1 MNKFVVMGKVV
12 GSHGIK
18 GWLKVQPFTEEIK
31 TLGKFSSWFVSENE
45 NKWKEFKVES
55 SSIQGRTVLAKIE
68 NINNRNDADVLRGFL
83 IGISKIDLP
92 ALEKGKYYWSDLIGL
107 EVINQIGFNFGVIDS
122 IMETGSNDVLVIK
135 DEKETLIPYLD
146 NVVLKIDLEKKNI
159 LVDWD
164 ENF

>member
-18 GWLKVQPFTEEIK
+18 GWLKIQPFTEEIK
-31 TLGKFSSWFVSENE
+31 TLGKFSSWFLSKDEVE
-45 NKWKEFKVES
+45 WIEFRVES
-55 SSIQGRTVLAKIE
+55 SSIQGRTVLSKIE
-68 NINNRNDADVLRGFL
+68 HINDRNGADRLRGCL
-83 IGISKIDLP
+83 IGINKIDLP
-92 ALEKGKYYWSDLIGL
+92 ELEKGKYYWSDLIGL
-107 EVINQIGFNFGVIDS
+107 EVVNQTGFNFGVIDS

-135 DEKETLIPYLD
+135 DEKEWLIPYLD

-159 LVDWD
+159 LVDLD

>member
-1 MNKFVVMGKVV
+1 MNEFVVMGKVV

-18 GWLKVQPFTEEIK
+18 GWIKIHPFTEEIK
-31 TLGKFSSWFVSENE
+31 TLGKFSSWFLTKDETE
-45 NKWKEFKVES
+45 WKEFKVES
-55 SSIQGRTVLAKIE
+55 SSIQGRMVLSKIE
-68 NINNRNDADVLRGFL
+68 HVNDRNEANQLKGFL
-83 IGISKIDLP
+83 IGINKINLP

-135 DEKETLIPYLD
+135 NAKETLIPYLD
-146 NVVLKIDLEKKNI
+146 DVVLKIDLEKKNI

>member
-18 GWLKVQPFTEEIK
+18 GWLKIQPFTEDIK
-31 TLGKFSSWFVSENE
+31 TLGKFSSWFLSKNE
-45 NKWKEFKVES
+45 GEWKEFKIES
-55 SSIQGRTVLAKIE
+55 SLIQGRTMLSKIE
-68 NINNRNDADVLRGFL
+68 DVNDRNEADRFKGFL
-83 IGISKIDLP
+83 IGINKVDLP
-92 ALEKGKYYWSDLIGL
+92 VLEKGKYYWSDLISL
-107 EVINQIGFNFGVIDS
+107 EVINQVGFNFGVIDS

-135 DEKETLIPYLD
+135 GEKETLIPYLD
-146 NVVLKIDLEKKNI
+146 NVVLKIDLEKKNV

>member
-1 MNKFVVMGKVV
+1 MNEFVVMGKVV

-18 GWLKVQPFTEEIK
+18 GWLKIQPFTEELK
-31 TLGKFSSWFVSENE
+31 TLGKFSSWFVSKNENE
-45 NKWKEFKVES
+45 WKEFKVES

-92 ALEKGKYYWSDLIGL
+92 ILAKGKYYWSDLIGL
-107 EVINQIGFNFGVIDS
+107 EVINQTGFNFGTIES

-135 DEKETLIPYLD
+135 DEKEWLIPYLD

>member
-1 MNKFVVMGKVV
+1 MNEFVVMGKVV

-18 GWLKVQPFTEEIK
+18 GWLKIQPFTEELK
-31 TLGKFSSWFVSENE
+31 TLGKFSSWFVSQNENE
-45 NKWKEFKVES
+45 WKEFKVES

-92 ALEKGKYYWSDLIGL
+92 ILAKGKYYWSDLIGL
-107 EVINQIGFNFGVIDS
+107 EVINQTGFNFGTIES

-135 DEKETLIPYLD
+135 NEKETLIPYLD
-146 NVVLKIDLEKKNI
+146 NVIIKIDLEKKNI
-159 LVDWD
+159 MVDWD
-164 ENF
+164 ENL

>member
-18 GWLKVQPFTEEIK
+18 GWLKIQPFTEDIN
-31 TLGKFSSWFVSENE
+31 TLGKFSSWFLSKNESE
-45 NKWKEFKVES
+45 WKEFKIES
-55 SSIQGRTVLAKIE
+55 SLIKGRTLLSKIE
-68 NINNRNDADVLRGFL
+68 NVNDRNEADKFKSFL
-83 IGISKIDLP
+83 IGINKIDLP
-92 ALEKGKYYWSDLIGL
+92 VLEKGKYYWSDLISL
-107 EVINQIGFNFGVIDS
+107 EVINEVGFNFGVIDS

-135 DEKETLIPYLD
+135 GEKETLIPYLD
-146 NVVLKIDLEKKNI
+146 NVILKIDLEKKNV

>member
-18 GWLKVQPFTEEIK
+18 GWLKIQPFTEEIK
-31 TLGKFSSWFVSENE
+31 TLGKFSSWFFSKDEGEWN
-45 NKWKEFKVES
+45 EFKVES
-55 SSIQGRTVLAKIE
+55 SSIQGRTVLSKIE
-68 NINNRNDADVLRGFL
+68 HINDRNDADKLRGFL
-83 IGISKIDLP
+83 IAINKIDLP

-107 EVINQIGFNFGVIDS
+107 EVVNQIGFNFGVIDS

-146 NVVLKIDLEKKNI
+146 SVVLKVDLEKKNI

>member
-18 GWLKVQPFTEEIK
+18 GWLKIQPFTEDIN
-31 TLGKFSSWFVSENE
+31 TLGKFSSWFLSKNESE
-45 NKWKEFKVES
+45 WKEFKIES
-55 SSIQGRTVLAKIE
+55 SSIKGRTLLSKIE
-68 NINNRNDADVLRGFL
+68 NVNDRNEADKFKSFL
-83 IGISKIDLP
+83 IGINKIDLP
-92 ALEKGKYYWSDLIGL
+92 VLEKGKYYWSDLISL
-107 EVINQIGFNFGVIDS
+107 EVINEVGFNFGVIDS

-135 DEKETLIPYLD
+135 GEKETLIPYLD
-146 NVVLKIDLEKKNI
+146 NVILKIDLEKKNV

>member
-18 GWLKVQPFTEEIK
+18 GWLKIQPFTEDIN
-31 TLGKFSSWFVSENE
+31 TLGKFSSWFLSKNESE
-45 NKWKEFKVES
+45 WKEFKIES
-55 SSIQGRTVLAKIE
+55 SSIKGRTLLSKIE
-68 NINNRNDADVLRGFL
+68 NVNDRNEADKFKSFL
-83 IGISKIDLP
+83 IGINKIDLP
-92 ALEKGKYYWSDLIGL
+92 VLEKGKYYWSDLISL
-107 EVINQIGFNFGVIDS
+107 EVINEVGFNCGVIDS

-135 DEKETLIPYLD
+135 GEKETLIPYLD
-146 NVVLKIDLEKKNI
+146 NVILKIDLEKKNV

>member
-1 MNKFVVMGKVV
+1 MNEFVVMGKVV

-18 GWLKVQPFTEEIK
+18 GWLKIQPFTEELK
-31 TLGKFSSWFVSENE
+31 TLGKFSSWFVSKNENE
-45 NKWKEFKVES
+45 WKEFKVES

-92 ALEKGKYYWSDLIGL
+92 ILAKGKYYWSDLIGL
-107 EVINQIGFNFGVIDS
+107 EVINQTGFNFGTIES
-122 IMETGSNDVLVIK
+122 IMETGSNDVFVIK
-135 DEKETLIPYLD
+135 DEKKTLIPYLD
-146 NVVLKIDLEKKNI
+146 NVVLKIDLDKKNI

>member
-1 MNKFVVMGKVV
+1 MNEFVVMGKVV

-18 GWLKVQPFTEEIK
+18 GWLKIQPFTEEIK
-31 TLGKFSSWFVSENE
+31 TLGKFPSWFLSKDEGE
-45 NKWKEFKVES
+45 WIEFKVES
-55 SSIQGRTVLAKIE
+55 SSIQGRTVLSKIE
-68 NINNRNDADVLRGFL
+68 HINDRNGADRLRGYL
-83 IGISKIDLP
+83 IGINKIDLP
-92 ALEKGKYYWSDLIGL
+92 ELEKGKYYWSDLIGL
-107 EVINQIGFNFGVIDS
+107 EVINQAGFNFGVIDS

-135 DEKETLIPYLD
+135 DEKEWLIPYLD